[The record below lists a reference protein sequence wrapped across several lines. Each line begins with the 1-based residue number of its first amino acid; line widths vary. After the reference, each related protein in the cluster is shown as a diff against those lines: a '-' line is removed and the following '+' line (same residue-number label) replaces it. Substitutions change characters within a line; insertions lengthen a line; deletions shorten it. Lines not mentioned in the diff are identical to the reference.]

1 MEAMIIAML
10 KNLALKEA
18 LKEYETSTRLT
29 KTDKAQLQGQIKVLP
44 TKIEAEIR
52 KNQEPQQQ
60 STRAMQ
66 LILKEMKTVQEMIQK
81 YVGNLIELKEEKA
94 KENPRGTSIHRASNK
109 SYDEPNVSDRERS
122 TASPA

>member
-44 TKIEAEIR
+44 TKVEAEIS

-81 YVGNLIELKEEKA
+81 YVGNLIELKEEK
-94 KENPRGTSIHRASNK
+94 N
-109 SYDEPNVSDRERS
+109 
-122 TASPA
+122 